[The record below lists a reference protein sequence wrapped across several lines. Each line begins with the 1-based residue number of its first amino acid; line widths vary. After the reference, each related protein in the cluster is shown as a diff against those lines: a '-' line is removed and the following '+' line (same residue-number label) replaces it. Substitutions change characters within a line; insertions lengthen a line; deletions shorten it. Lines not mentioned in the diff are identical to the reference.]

1 MASASGNPW
10 KTLVF
15 PVLVTGLCIWL
26 AYGAVTTGMAG
37 YHEGRGDGDR
47 ALSWRANSP
56 LALALKAERLA
67 SVQDYEAADA
77 VARQAFGRSS
87 LRADALR
94 TLALSASARGR
105 VDNALIL
112 MSRAGRLNPRD
123 DQTQS
128 WLFERAMLRGDHRRA
143 VLHADA
149 LMRRSPQTQIPLSS
163 ALVALLGGGE
173 ARTVLVERLSVDPP
187 WRGTFLSIAAR
198 KSADADVAALYQ
210 ALKRTA
216 SPATDEEVS
225 AFFNRLV
232 AEAKYR
238 PAKRYFDALVSAP
251 NRAATL
257 VYDGGFAGQSG
268 PPPLNWQAVPGSGGS
283 ARWALADG
291 APLGSLRVSHDG
303 FSSSGALVRQLIL
316 LSPGFYQVSA
326 RSRIDDP
333 LAAGRFTL
341 QITCASGTRL
351 ASMTL
356 RGAPGTWA
364 SSQAGFSVPSEVCEA
379 QWLLITPVTGDR
391 REIAEMLI
399 DDIVVRRAAIGSLPR
414 EEPDWTP

>member
-1 MASASGNPW
+1 MANTSGSPW
-10 KTLVF
+10 KKLVLPAF
-15 PVLVTGLCIWL
+15 VTGLSAWL
-26 AYGAVTTGMAG
+26 AYGAITTGAAG
-37 YHEGRGDGDR
+37 YHENRGDGDR

-56 LALALKAERLA
+56 LALALKAERLT
-67 SVQDYEAADA
+67 SVQDYEGAD
-77 VARQAFGRSS
+77 VLARQALGRSS

-105 VDNALIL
+105 ADEALTL

-128 WLFERAMLRGDHRRA
+128 WLFERAMARRDHRRA

-149 LMRRSPQTQIPLSS
+149 LMRRSPQTQAPLSS
-163 ALVALLGGGE
+163 AFVALLGDE
-173 ARTVLVERLSVDPP
+173 KARTALVERLSVDPP
-187 WRGTFLSIAAR
+187 WRGLFLSVAAR
-198 KSADADVAALYQ
+198 KGADADVAALYL
-210 ALKRTA
+210 ALKRTS
-216 SPATDEEVS
+216 SPVTDMEAT

-238 PAKRYFDALVSAP
+238 PAKRYFDALMSTP

-257 VYDGGFAGQSG
+257 VTDGGFAGQSG

-283 ARWALADG
+283 ARWALDDG

-303 FSSSGALVRQLIL
+303 FSSSGPLVGQLIL

-333 LAAGRFTL
+333 LAAGRFNL
-341 QITCASGTRL
+341 QITCASGARL
-351 ASMTL
+351 VSMPL
-356 RGAPGTWA
+356 RAAPGAWA
-364 SSQAGFSVPSEVCEA
+364 SSQAGFSVPPEACEA

-391 REIAEMLI
+391 REIAEMSI
-399 DDIVVRRAAIGSLPR
+399 DDIVVRRVAIGSLPR
-414 EEPDWTP
+414 EEPGWTP